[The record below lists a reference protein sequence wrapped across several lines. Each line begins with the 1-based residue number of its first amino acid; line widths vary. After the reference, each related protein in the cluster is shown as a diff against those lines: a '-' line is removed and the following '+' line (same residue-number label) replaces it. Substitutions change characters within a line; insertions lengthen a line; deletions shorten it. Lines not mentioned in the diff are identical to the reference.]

1 MRTAAVFEEGRG
13 AKAKERQREREKKE
27 ALSSLARE
35 YFFSHRT
42 SSHLFSSSVS
52 PLCPPLL
59 NPFPNLTAD
68 AHCSGKLG
76 LDGKPSKCTT
86 RPKAASCGLRV
97 HISLSVFIFAVLF
110 PRIGGQRSPA
120 GWNTIKSTY

>member
-1 MRTAAVFEEGRG
+1 MFEERRG
-13 AKAKERQREREKKE
+13 AKVKKREKKE
-27 ALSSLARE
+27 ILSCLARE

-42 SSHLFSSSVS
+42 SSHLFLSSVS

-76 LDGKPSKCTT
+76 LDRKPSKRTT
-86 RPKAASCGLRV
+86 GPIAASCGLRV

-110 PRIGGQRSPA
+110 LRIGGQCSPA